1 MTVVRIGRHAAG
13 LLGVALA
20 AWGCEPASVTD
31 ARDQLGQG
39 PARSVELS
47 IPVLRDSISV
57 GDVLIDL
64 LAVTT
69 ITIADSLLAVAVNP
83 QTFTVTTGLTVGAIS
98 GVLDPAVLNLL
109 NFPVEQWQEI
119 PSSDLNLGEF
129 ESAVRDATINAA
141 LAALDVSNSADA
153 PLTLSNFVL
162 GVVQIDATGQP
173 LRDMGGNLMFEQDP
187 GGNPIV
193 VDLEDSPGSSAFA
206 IGRSTTKIDT
216 VQAAAL
222 IDKLVD
228 LILDGNRVA
237 LAGVGTAAVGDGTVG
252 TVLATDELLLNIVPI
267 IGFDFS
273 VAPTGV
279 SFDTSTV
286 SDGLD
291 LDAQDADDVASRLDS
306 ARVELVVSNATPF
319 GLEVAVAV
327 VQDSI
332 TTDVFAAPGHVELD
346 TLTVAAATVDAN
358 GRVAQATA
366 DTTSTGLTGV
376 EARELFSLK
385 FTAGV
390 RVRLLPPPGGRG
402 AFRIGDQLV
411 IRASASVFIRTGG
424 AQ

>member
-1 MTVVRIGRHAAG
+1 MTDVRIGRHAAW
-13 LLGVALA
+13 LLGVGLA
-20 AWGCEPASVTD
+20 AWGCEPASVTE

-57 GDVLIDL
+57 ADVLIDL

-69 ITIADSLLAVAVNP
+69 VTIADSLLAVAVNP

-98 GVLDPAVLNLL
+98 GVLDPTLL

-173 LRDMGGNLMFEQDP
+173 LRDMGGNLMFEQDA

-206 IGRSTTKIDT
+206 IGRSTTRIDT

-222 IDKLVD
+222 IDRLVD

-252 TVLATDELLLNIVPI
+252 TVLAADELLLNIVPI
-267 IGFDFS
+267 IGFDFTL
-273 VAPTGV
+273 APTGV
-279 SFDTSTV
+279 SFDTSRV
-286 SDGLD
+286 SNGLD
-291 LDAQDADDVASRLDS
+291 LDPQDAADVASRLDS

-358 GRVAQATA
+358 GRVTQATA
-366 DTTSTGLTGV
+366 DTTSTDLTGV
-376 EARELFSLK
+376 EAREFFSLK

>member
-1 MTVVRIGRHAAG
+1 MTVVRIGRHAAW
-13 LLGVALA
+13 LLGVGFA
-20 AWGCEPASVTD
+20 AWGCEPASVTE

-39 PARSVELS
+39 PARSIEFS
-47 IPVLRDSISV
+47 IPVLRDTINV
-57 GDVLIDL
+57 ADVLSDL

-69 ITIADSLLAVAVNP
+69 LTIADNLLAVAVNP
-83 QTFTVTTGLTVGAIS
+83 QTFTVTTGLTIGAIS
-98 GVLDPAVLNLL
+98 GVLDPAVL

-129 ESAVRDATINAA
+129 ESAARDATINAA

-173 LRDMGGNLMFEQDP
+173 LRVGGNLMFEQDA

-206 IGRSTTKIDT
+206 IGRSTTRIDT

-222 IDKLVD
+222 IDRLVD

-267 IGFDFS
+267 IGFDFTL
-273 VAPTGV
+273 APTGV
-279 SFDTSTV
+279 SFDTSIV

-291 LDAQDADDVASRLDS
+291 LDPQDADDVASRLDS

-358 GRVAQATA
+358 GRVTQATT
-366 DTTSTGLTGV
+366 DTTSTDLTGV
-376 EARELFSLK
+376 EAREFFSLK